1 MFSAAAPH
9 FNECIPNVFLG
20 QCQTHLEKPNQVE
33 EAVGI
38 PYEILLCFAFGKVP
52 SCLFNDQSNCNLAK
66 NIVNERYLAF
76 LRGSNLL
83 HHTPMHIP
91 VISSVG
97 MYSVGMYAVQDKIVD
112 VLSDIVPPFK

>member
-1 MFSAAAPH
+1 MRY
-9 FNECIPNVFLG
+9 
-20 QCQTHLEKPNQVE
+20 T
-33 EAVGI
+33 EA
-38 PYEILLCFAFGKVP
+38 
-52 SCLFNDQSNCNLAK
+52 SNLAK

-83 HHTPMHIP
+83 HHTPMHIT